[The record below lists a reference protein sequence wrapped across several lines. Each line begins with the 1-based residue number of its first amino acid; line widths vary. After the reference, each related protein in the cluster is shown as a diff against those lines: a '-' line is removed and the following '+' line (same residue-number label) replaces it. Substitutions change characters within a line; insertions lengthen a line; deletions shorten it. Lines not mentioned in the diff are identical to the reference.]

1 MGTEDG
7 GISVRQDTFK
17 VCAVAYT
24 CYSLAF
30 PGVPCFRKD
39 SLYRFRECFMVNA
52 DNFVVLE
59 YRVLKDRGV
68 CKDSLVWEAGEED
81 VH

>member
-1 MGTEDG
+1 
-7 GISVRQDTFK
+7 
-17 VCAVAYT
+17 
-24 CYSLAF
+24 
-30 PGVPCFRKD
+30 
-39 SLYRFRECFMVNA
+39 MVNA